1 MNCNKRYCNKMTKSA
16 LGDSVDVEIQKRDA
30 IVADSVEVENGT
42 IDAVVV
48 LLSLAAPREGDVTSP
63 LNNVVIDE
71 GGGDAE
77 VDGGRDNNNFEGDGN
92 DLEQGKEETTLTDS
106 AMDTGS
112 NAGADRFGGQHG

>member
-1 MNCNKRYCNKMTKSA
+1 M
-16 LGDSVDVEIQKRDA
+16 DVEIQKRDA